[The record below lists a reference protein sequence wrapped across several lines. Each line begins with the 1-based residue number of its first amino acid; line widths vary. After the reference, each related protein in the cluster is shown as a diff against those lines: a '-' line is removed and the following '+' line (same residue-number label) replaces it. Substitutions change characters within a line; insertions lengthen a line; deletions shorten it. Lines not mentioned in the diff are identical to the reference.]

1 MSALSRIR
9 SLRFLPS
16 TPSLKILFCC
26 PYFAEAKPW
35 EPLADTTFHP
45 HQIRTCTRPN
55 LLDTLHAWNP
65 DVLVPWWQPIDSTLL
80 DLAPPSL
87 SLIHQFGVGL
97 DNIDVPAATRNGIW
111 VTRLPSQGTGNAD
124 TVAEHSI
131 LLMLAL
137 SRHLPLAQRVVREGG
152 PFGRLC
158 GVGMI
163 GKTVCIV
170 GLGDIGQA
178 LAVRLSTWGMRITA
192 VRYRA
197 KLGVPQGLE
206 GAIAKVYSTKELEH
220 AVGEADYVICAVK
233 YDRARNYH
241 MFDARLFAAMKPGA
255 RFVNVA
261 RGGLVNEEALCDALE
276 QGHLSG
282 AGLDV
287 FEYEPLDTGSRLLK
301 LDNVIA
307 TPHYAGL
314 TDSFYEMGATVFAEN
329 VGRFARE
336 EMIRYAV
343 NQPEKPRRVLRE
355 VVEGSENSG
364 KDNGGMMATA

>member
-1 MSALSRIR
+1 MS
-9 SLRFLPS
+9 S

-26 PYFAEAKPW
+26 PHFAENKPW
-35 EPLADTTFHP
+35 EPLADTILHP
-45 HQIRTCTRPN
+45 HQIRTCTRPK

-65 DVLVPWWQPIDSTLL
+65 DVLVPWWHPIDSTLL
-80 DLAPPSL
+80 DLTPPSL
-87 SLIHQFGVGL
+87 SLIHQFGVGV

-111 VTRLPSQGTGNAD
+111 VTRLPSGGTGNAD
-124 TVAEHSI
+124 TVAEHAV

-137 SRHLPLAQRVVREGG
+137 SRHLPLAQRMVREGG

-178 LAVRLSTWGMRITA
+178 LAIRLSTWGMQITA
-192 VRYRA
+192 VRSRA
-197 KLGVPQGLE
+197 ELGAPRRLE
-206 GAIAKVYSTKELEH
+206 ETIAKVYSTKELEH
-220 AVGEADYVICAVK
+220 AIGHADYVICAVK
-233 YDRARNYH
+233 YDPVRNHH

-287 FEYEPLDTGSRLLK
+287 FEHEPLDVGSRLLK
-301 LDNVIA
+301 LENVIA
-307 TPHYAGL
+307 TPHCAGL
-314 TDSFYEMGATVFAEN
+314 TDSFYEMGVKVFAEN

-336 EMIRYAV
+336 EMIRYVV
-343 NQPEKPRRVLRE
+343 NQPERPRRALKD
-355 VVEGSENSG
+355 VVDRSENRER
-364 KDNGGMMATA
+364 DDGGMMATA